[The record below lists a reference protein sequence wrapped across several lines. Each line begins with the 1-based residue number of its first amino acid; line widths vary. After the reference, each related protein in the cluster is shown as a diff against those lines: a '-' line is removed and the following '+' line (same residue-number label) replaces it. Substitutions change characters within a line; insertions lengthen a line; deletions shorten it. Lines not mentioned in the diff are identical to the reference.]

1 MATHLMGIGVRMTSA
16 SPYLREFL
24 YLAGVY
30 LLAVMSPGPDFAVTV
45 SQSVRYGR
53 TTGLLT
59 ALGIGAGISV
69 HVLYTLLGLG
79 ALMHASHWVGLGAQ
93 LLGGL
98 YLAYLGVKLLRARP
112 ARLIAAGDG
121 PPRAGAAPGPTP
133 GQAFMTGFLTNATNP
148 KATLFF
154 LAIFTT
160 IVSRGTPMR
169 IQIGF
174 GIWMCCITAVWF
186 CLVGALFSTAR
197 ARRQFER
204 LGHWFERIMGALLL
218 VFAAR
223 LLIYASH

>member
-1 MATHLMGIGVRMTSA
+1 MT
-16 SPYLREFL
+16 PYLKEFL

-30 LLAVMSPGPDFAVTV
+30 GLAVMSPGPDFAVTV
-45 SQSVRYGR
+45 SQSVRHGR
-53 TTGLLT
+53 KTGLLT

-79 ALMHASHWVGLGAQ
+79 ALMHASRWVGLGAR

-98 YLAYLGVKLLRARP
+98 YLVYLGVKLLRARP
-112 ARLIAAGDG
+112 ARLIEAGDD
-121 PPRAGAAPGPTP
+121 PRADAAPDPTAS
-133 GQAFMTGFLTNATNP
+133 QAFMTGFLTNATNP

-160 IVSRGTPMR
+160 IVGTGTPMR

-174 GIWMCCITAVWF
+174 GVWMCCITALWF

-197 ARRQFER
+197 VRRRFER
-204 LGHWFERIMGALLL
+204 LGHWFERVMGALLL